1 MSNLDTITVAH
12 TERGARPKHS
22 LRTHPARLLHSPS
35 LPNLWL
41 PPHSGPIPQH
51 LQHLARKSLH
61 QPATPPA
68 PMPSFAPQDV
78 ASDSRFPDSHTDSQ
92 RNDTRDAHS
101 ADDGTHEDDINASDQ
116 HKVSILVQKNSRQ
129 NRENTHQNIL
139 LTPPLTPSSS
149 IRTTTSIDSVALS
162 HVSTAPSDVS
172 ASESIEN
179 NATRFLLVGNI
190 ARHATPAQIKAAV
203 CTALNAIDS
212 SVFASPA
219 TVSAGNVSR
228 EVIKGLCCRLVA
240 EAGVA
245 MLAFFDV
252 RVAARA
258 RQMLSMPNPL
268 FEGCIG
274 KDLLDTPDSNH
285 FTCDFVS
292 FEEVTKLSG
301 KTSDFIL
308 QMESSFFLQVDA
320 QTSVNNP
327 AGDNEEDA
335 AADYENNLAMLKSF
349 LGSFGT
355 LLTFELVGPQ
365 GTQSASSCSRVFS
378 IDYYD
383 FRDANRAFSALDG
396 VNFFRMDLSVFRLNR
411 ALPVQHCKAPEL
423 GDDYHQD
430 ESVSFSKTSIDA
442 PGQRSRMRERF
453 ITTDRD
459 RLGRP
464 RKRSLSADNTRPN
477 DGVAAANSTAYAESP
492 VSESLSPTTPAH
504 RGDEAAP
511 VFLYSSPPIS
521 PSTIRASYA
530 GGGRGSALAPGHMYF
545 DAAGKPL
552 TADDRVGAHWA
563 YYPDGN
569 VSTAIPG
576 EMSQPQQPPPWF
588 VNAHAGF
595 DTQQTPTDPRVG
607 DDRQYY
613 FVAPPSVPGGQ
624 TYYPA
629 MYGASPAPGHGQ
641 MVYAGQPP
649 SPRAIPYVQYAHPV
663 GMGVFPHTF
672 APLQGTEVIFDT
684 PVTVAPGVHYEA
696 VPVTTSPFD
705 PAASAAPSATEHGY
719 MGASA
724 PVPSTPT
731 LSSAQQEYWVY
742 TSGAPPPSSA
752 HPARSSSG
760 AQVSPR
766 FQQRLHNNAR
776 RAHPSASTNAGTY
789 ENALHHVSQM
799 SPDTPPPAQR
809 DSQRASGS
817 PIEHDV
823 FDAHSAEGN
832 ARGGRGGGGG
842 SGGNN
847 KLDIERIAAGAD
859 TRTTVMIRNIPNK
872 MTDSDLVAF
881 IDAVCPRRID
891 FLYLRMDFSNSAYC
905 CVPRSMVK
913 MTRAFTY

>member
-1 MSNLDTITVAH
+1 
-12 TERGARPKHS
+12 
-22 LRTHPARLLHSPS
+22 
-35 LPNLWL
+35 
-41 PPHSGPIPQH
+41 
-51 LQHLARKSLH
+51 
-61 QPATPPA
+61 
-68 PMPSFAPQDV
+68 
-78 ASDSRFPDSHTDSQ
+78 
-92 RNDTRDAHS
+92 
-101 ADDGTHEDDINASDQ
+101 
-116 HKVSILVQKNSRQ
+116 
-129 NRENTHQNIL
+129 
-139 LTPPLTPSSS
+139 
-149 IRTTTSIDSVALS
+149 
-162 HVSTAPSDVS
+162 
-172 ASESIEN
+172 
-179 NATRFLLVGNI
+179 
-190 ARHATPAQIKAAV
+190 
-203 CTALNAIDS
+203 
-212 SVFASPA
+212 
-219 TVSAGNVSR
+219 
-228 EVIKGLCCRLVA
+228 
-240 EAGVA
+240 
-245 MLAFFDV
+245 
-252 RVAARA
+252 
-258 RQMLSMPNPL
+258 
-268 FEGCIG
+268 
-274 KDLLDTPDSNH
+274 
-285 FTCDFVS
+285 
-292 FEEVTKLSG
+292 
-301 KTSDFIL
+301 
-308 QMESSFFLQVDA
+308 
-320 QTSVNNP
+320 
-327 AGDNEEDA
+327 
-335 AADYENNLAMLKSF
+335 
-349 LGSFGT
+349 
-355 LLTFELVGPQ
+355 
-365 GTQSASSCSRVFS
+365 
-378 IDYYD
+378 
-383 FRDANRAFSALDG
+383 
-396 VNFFRMDLSVFRLNR
+396 MDLSVFRLNR

-891 FLYLRMDFSNSAYC
+891 FLYLRMDFSNSCNVGYAFVNFITVEDLLLFAKEKLGKKWCDSSACLQLEMTQECFLYRNMFSSEKVLEMSYADYQ
-905 CVPRSMVK
+905 CVSRLLFPPFVAKTDLLRSDQEQGISSRKIQELLYHGRERGLEAQNILLRARPKPGTPRAIPPADASSTQAAELAQSRGPLPVCGRSPSTWLQAQPGHGRQRPPRRSHECVWGATEAGADSK
-913 MTRAFTY
+913 QEIVALLALAHVETRDVDLNQLTDIFACFRVLSFALHVLYFAVSLNTLPPPSVFSIDQH